1 MNDIQFQ
8 KNYAAFINTNYPVA
22 PVQTNTSQTQ
32 DTPKTGSSF
41 SEILQQA
48 QKQQLVF
55 SKHAQQ
61 RIDSR
66 QIQITPQF
74 LAQINSAVESA
85 REKGIKDA
93 LIVGNQTAFI
103 VNIPTN
109 TVVTT
114 INGQEMNSH
123 VFTNIDGAVVL

>member
-8 KNYAAFINTNYPVA
+8 KNYSAFINTNYPVA
-22 PVQTNTSQTQ
+22 PAQTNTAQTKE
-32 DTPKTGSSF
+32 TNSSGVSF
-41 SEILQQA
+41 GDYLKQA
-48 QKQQLVF
+48 QQQLVF

-66 QIQITPQF
+66 QIQLTPQF
-74 LAQINSAVESA
+74 LAQVNNAVASAKK
-85 REKGIKDA
+85 KGIKDA

-103 VNIPTN
+103 VNIPSN

-114 INGQEMNSH
+114 LNEQEMNSH
-123 VFTNIDGAVVL
+123 VFTNIDGAVIL

>member
-8 KNYAAFINTNYPVA
+8 KNYSAFINTNYPVTPA
-22 PVQTNTSQTQ
+22 QTNTAQTKE
-32 DTPKTGSSF
+32 TNASGVSF
-41 SEILQQA
+41 GDYLKQA
-48 QKQQLVF
+48 QQQLVF

-66 QIQITPQF
+66 QIQLTPQF
-74 LAQINSAVESA
+74 LAQVNNAVASA

-103 VNIPTN
+103 VNIPSN

-114 INGQEMNSH
+114 LNEQEMNSH
-123 VFTNIDGAVVL
+123 VFTNIDGAVIL

>member
-1 MNDIQFQ
+1 MSDIQFQ
-8 KNYAAFINTNYPVA
+8 KNYSAFINTNYPVA
-22 PVQTNTSQTQ
+22 PAGTGAAQTKEADAS
-32 DTPKTGSSF
+32 GISF
-41 SEILQQA
+41 GDYLKQA
-48 QKQQLVF
+48 QQLVF

-66 QIQITPQF
+66 QITLTPQL
-74 LAQINSAVESA
+74 LAQLNTAVASA

-103 VNIPTN
+103 VNVPSN

-114 INGQEMNSH
+114 LGEQEMNSH
-123 VFTNIDGAVVL
+123 VFTNIDGAVVI